1 MWKKLMRH
9 FRGKPKD
16 RLFQKG
22 DPVMTRQPHLH
33 VEEDR
38 MDIAA
43 RNPDQEKHEHH
54 PPDGHR
60 NRH

>member
-1 MWKKLMRH
+1 MWKRLMRH

-16 RLFQKG
+16 HRYQKG

-33 VEEDR
+33 VEADR

-43 RNPDQEKHEHH
+43 RNREEEAHERH
-54 PPDGHR
+54 PPDPQKKPH
-60 NRH
+60 